1 MVITAY
7 LSIGSTYT
15 YLTALRL
22 RSVIESQDAAFDFKP
37 FSVRAIM
44 REMNNIPFP
53 PEKKAKVA
61 YMWRDIER
69 RAARYGLP
77 APQLPAPYPLEHF
90 DRANHVGIVAN
101 REGWYLDYF
110 EATYRAWFVDGIPAG
125 SEESISKVC
134 QQLGQSEAALL
145 KGADQP
151 DVQETYERNTAEAMA
166 AGVFGAPSFVVG
178 QDVFWGDD
186 RLEDALAAS
195 LGT

>member
-69 RAARYGLP
+69 RAARYGLQQYLSTTCTRT
-77 APQLPAPYPLEHF
+77 AMDPLFTRSIRTIPPTQEHP
-90 DRANHVGIVAN
+90 
-101 REGWYLDYF
+101 LQ
-110 EATYRAWFVDGIPAG
+110 T
-125 SEESISKVC
+125 
-134 QQLGQSEAALL
+134 
-145 KGADQP
+145 
-151 DVQETYERNTAEAMA
+151 
-166 AGVFGAPSFVVG
+166 
-178 QDVFWGDD
+178 
-186 RLEDALAAS
+186 
-195 LGT
+195 

>member
-22 RSVIESQDAAFDFKP
+22 RSVMESQGASFDFKP

-69 RAARYGLP
+69 RAAGYGLP
-77 APQLPAPYPLEHF
+77 APKLPAPYPLEHF
-90 DRANHVGIVAN
+90 DRANHLGIVAN
-101 REGWYLDYF
+101 RQGWYLDYF
-110 EATYRAWFVDGIPAG
+110 EATYRAWFVEGIPAG
-125 SEESISKVC
+125 SEECISQVC
-134 QQLGQSEAALL
+134 QQLGQSQAELLQQAA
-145 KGADQP
+145 QP
-151 DVQETYERNTAEAMA
+151 DVQQSYERNTAEAMA

-195 LGT
+195 LGP